1 MQYLP
6 ARQAGITMSR
16 FRVTRSVIPNLFTAM
31 NMFCGFLSIIN
42 ASQAQYFYAASLII
56 IAALFDALD
65 GLVARLTHSSSELG
79 VELDSLSDLVS
90 FGAAPAFLIYQTHLI
105 DYNSIGVIISSFLM
119 IAGGFRLARFNVQL
133 VGFEKSHFT
142 GLPIPSSAITIAAFV
157 ITYYK
162 KGIGFPPPYSYAIIP
177 MVIIL
182 SLLMVSTIKY
192 DSLPKF
198 TLKGIKEKPFHIGFL
213 VLAVVLIVVTSGN
226 ALFYIFVFII
236 LFGIF
241 RHIFSMLAKKI

>member
-1 MQYLP
+1 
-6 ARQAGITMSR
+6 MSR
-16 FRVTRSVIPNLFTAM
+16 FRITPSVIPNLFTAM

-42 ASQAQYFYAASLII
+42 ASQGQYFYAASLII
-56 IAALFDALD
+56 IAAVFDALD
-65 GLVARLTHSSSELG
+65 GMMARLTHSSSELG

-90 FGAAPAFLIYQTHLI
+90 FGAAHAFLIYQTQLI
-105 DYNSIGVIISSFLM
+105 SYNSFGVVISSLLM

-157 ITYYK
+157 ITYYQ
-162 KGIGFPPPYSYAIIP
+162 KGIGFQPPFSYVTIP
-177 MVIIL
+177 LVITL

-192 DSLPKF
+192 DTLPKF
-198 TLKGIKEKPFHIGFL
+198 TLSGIKEKPAYFGFII
-213 VLAVVLIVVTSGN
+213 VAAILIIATKGN
-226 ALFYIFVFII
+226 ALFFIFVFLI

-241 RHIFSMLAKKI
+241 RHIFYMLAKKF

>member
-1 MQYLP
+1 
-6 ARQAGITMSR
+6 MSR
-16 FRVTRSVIPNLFTAM
+16 FRVTPSVIPNLFTAM

-42 ASQAQYFYAASLII
+42 ASQGQYFYSASLIL

-65 GLVARLTHSSSELG
+65 GMVARLTHSSSELG

-90 FGAAPAFLIYQTHLI
+90 FGAAPAFLIFQTQLI
-105 DYNSIGVIISSFLM
+105 NYNSIGVIISSLLM

-133 VGFEKSHFT
+133 VGFEKSHFK
-142 GLPIPSSAITIAAFV
+142 GLPIPSSAITVAAFV
-157 ITYYK
+157 ITFYH
-162 KGIGFPPPYSYAIIP
+162 KGTGFQPPYSYITIP
-177 MVIIL
+177 MVLIL

-198 TLKGIKEKPFHIGFL
+198 TLKGLKEKPLHFAFL
-213 VLAVVLIVVTSGN
+213 VLSAVIILITSGN
-226 ALFYIFVFII
+226 ALFFIFVFII

-241 RHIFSMLAKKI
+241 RHIFYMLAKKI